1 MAYLPEGWPAA
12 LTTRRA
18 RRSRAQGGLALV
30 AIGATLNP
38 SASNLKSSTAPQG
51 WHDRGYLPH
60 FDRDIIQLVTFR
72 LYDSLPKKR
81 LEQWREQL
89 GYNRELCPTSEQAV
103 KLRKKI
109 DLYEDA
115 GHGCCWLSRPSI
127 ACMVQEALQH
137 HHNQRYV
144 LIAWCIMPNHVH
156 ALIKIL
162 PEHSLTSIVH
172 SWKSFTAHQANQL
185 LRRKGIF
192 WQLDYHDRYIR
203 DDEHYRNAIN
213 YIHNN
218 PVKAGLV
225 ATAEQWL
232 YSSAYGVSRD

>member
-1 MAYLPEGWPAA
+1 MAP
-12 LTTRRA
+12 R
-18 RRSRAQGGLALV
+18 
-30 AIGATLNP
+30 
-38 SASNLKSSTAPQG
+38 G
-51 WHDRGYLPH
+51 WHYRGYLPH

-72 LYDSLPKKR
+72 LYDSLPNKR

-109 DLYEDA
+109 DFYEDA
-115 GHGCCWLSRPSI
+115 GHGRCWLSQSSI
-127 ACMVQEALQH
+127 ASMVQEALQH

-162 PEHSLTSIVH
+162 PDHSLTSIIH
-172 SWKSFTAHQANQL
+172 SWKSFTAHRANQL
-185 LRRKGIF
+185 LKRKGIF

-203 DDEHYRNAIN
+203 DDKHYQSAIN

-225 ATAEQWL
+225 TSPEQWL
-232 YSSAYGVSRD
+232 YSSAYSISGD

>member
-1 MAYLPEGWPAA
+1 MEP
-12 LTTRRA
+12 R
-18 RRSRAQGGLALV
+18 
-30 AIGATLNP
+30 
-38 SASNLKSSTAPQG
+38 G
-51 WHDRGYLPH
+51 WHYRGYLPH

-72 LYDSLPKKR
+72 LYDSLPNKR

-89 GYNRELCPTSEQAV
+89 GYNPELSPTSEQAV

-109 DLYEDA
+109 DLYGDA
-115 GHGCCWLSRPSI
+115 GHGRCWLSRPPI
-127 ACMVQEALQH
+127 AGMVQEALQH

-156 ALIKIL
+156 VLIKIL
-162 PEHSLTSIVH
+162 PDHSLTNIVH
-172 SWKSFTAHQANQL
+172 SWKSFTAHQANRL
-185 LRRKGIF
+185 LKRKGIF

-203 DDEHYRNAIN
+203 DDKHYQSAIK

-225 ATAEQWL
+225 ASAEQWL
-232 YSSAYGVSRD
+232 YSSAYSISGD

>member
-1 MAYLPEGWPAA
+1 MAP
-12 LTTRRA
+12 R
-18 RRSRAQGGLALV
+18 
-30 AIGATLNP
+30 
-38 SASNLKSSTAPQG
+38 G
-51 WHDRGYLPH
+51 WHYRGYLPH

-72 LYDSLPKKR
+72 LYDSLPNKR

-89 GYNRELCPTSEQAV
+89 GYNRELSPTSEQAV

-109 DLYEDA
+109 DFYEDA
-115 GHGCCWLSRPSI
+115 GHGRCWLSQSSI
-127 ACMVQEALQH
+127 ASMVQEALQH

-162 PEHSLTSIVH
+162 PDHSLTSIIH
-172 SWKSFTAHQANQL
+172 SWKSFTAHRANQL
-185 LRRKGIF
+185 LKRKGIF

-203 DDEHYRNAIN
+203 DDKHYQSAIN

-225 ATAEQWL
+225 TTPSQWL
-232 YSSAYGVSRD
+232 YSSAYSISGD